1 MNKVTQTKVFRYSG
15 NQRYAKEFEQEINV
29 FLDDENIEIV
39 GTESVCDV
47 VIIFYKRK

>member
-1 MNKVTQTKVFRYSG
+1 MNKVTQTKVFKYSG
-15 NQRYAKEFEQEINV
+15 NPSLSEEFEQEINV